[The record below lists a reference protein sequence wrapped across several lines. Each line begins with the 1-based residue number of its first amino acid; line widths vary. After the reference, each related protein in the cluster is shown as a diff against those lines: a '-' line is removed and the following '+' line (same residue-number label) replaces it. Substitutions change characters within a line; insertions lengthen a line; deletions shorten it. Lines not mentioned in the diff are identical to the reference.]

1 MSEVLVCGSTE
12 ALKRC
17 SVLSRE
23 KLGKILVCLTRYRTV
38 NFRLLLYMFYQKSKT
53 LKMCCVLN

>member
-23 KLGKILVCLTRYRTV
+23 KLGKILVCRTRYQMLIRSDEGLT
-38 NFRLLLYMFYQKSKT
+38 FETSAF
-53 LKMCCVLN
+53 